1 MSARQFKD
9 FRASSLFC
17 QRCKRAMPVREK
29 LLLILP
35 DRELFDYLC
44 TGCGDS
50 IGSREVT
57 AVDKLMN
64 ASLAARKS
72 AGAAQVRIL

>member
-1 MSARQFKD
+1 MSARQFNE

-17 QRCKRAMPVREK
+17 RRCARAMPVREK

-44 TGCGDS
+44 SGCGDS
-50 IGSREVT
+50 IGTREVT
-57 AVDKLMN
+57 AADKLMQ
-64 ASLAARKS
+64 ATLATRRS
-72 AGAAQVRIL
+72 AGAQVRIL

>member
-17 QRCKRAMPVREK
+17 QRCNRAMQVREK

-50 IGSREVT
+50 IGTREVT
-57 AVDKLMN
+57 AADKLMN
-64 ASLAARKS
+64 ASLATRKS
-72 AGAAQVRIL
+72 PGSAQVRIL

>member
-1 MSARQFKD
+1 LPAVHTRH
-9 FRASSLFC
+9 AC
-17 QRCKRAMPVREK
+17 AGK

-50 IGSREVT
+50 IGTREVT
-57 AVDKLMN
+57 AADKLMN
-64 ASLAARKS
+64 ASLATRKS
-72 AGAAQVRIL
+72 PGAAQVRIL